1 LRWLLGPGL
10 HSLGSSPAPSLVLA
24 FERHRYLL
32 AYLLVSVGV
41 IVAFLLA
48 VFMIGWFIGRRRE
61 RRLGRRGEE

>member
-1 LRWLLGPGL
+1 M
-10 HSLGSSPAPSLVLA
+10 LA

-48 VFMIGWFIGRRRE
+48 EFMIGWFIGRRRE
-61 RRLGRRGEE
+61 RRLGRPGEE